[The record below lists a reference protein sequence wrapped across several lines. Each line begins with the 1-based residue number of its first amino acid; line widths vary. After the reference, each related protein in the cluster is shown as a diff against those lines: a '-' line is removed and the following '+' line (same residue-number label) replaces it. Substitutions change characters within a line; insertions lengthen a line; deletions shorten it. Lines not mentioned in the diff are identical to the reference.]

1 MQGAISQRFERVL
14 GPLPGQR
21 EARAFSRVALA
32 GAAVACAV
40 TLYFG
45 LRGEAFMGRP
55 MGNDFVQ
62 FYAAGKV
69 LNQQEPAR
77 IYDVR
82 LMARV
87 EQESLPTLPRTQI
100 LVYGNAP
107 FLAQLF
113 RPFAKLSYPWAYCAW
128 LVFSL
133 MLYGGSLWLLLRNWF
148 PDDYARTAFLL
159 ALSAP
164 IYTMETWIGG
174 QISVLAFLTVVGF
187 VRCFAARSYF
197 LAGFV
202 LGLAAYKP
210 SLLALPAAIMLLAGA
225 WRMLGGLCLSA
236 SVTLLAS
243 LATVGA
249 QGLDLW
255 FRILKVYSF
264 LATQPNSVL
273 RRTKYVDL
281 NSFFTL
287 LLGGGSLA
295 RIVTLTVTAAA
306 FIILARA
313 WWKSRNQPPANRG
326 YLWATTFS
334 WTLLL
339 NVYVPIYDTIILIPA
354 VALAAHFLIRR
365 DPERQPEL
373 QAWLVAL
380 WLLPWLTQAFA
391 DALRLQI
398 FTMLLAGFGYWAL
411 TLARGNS
418 LAAGDKDKDKESLLA
433 LQGRDA

>member
-1 MQGAISQRFERVL
+1 M
-14 GPLPGQR
+14 PGQR
-21 EARAFSRVALA
+21 EARAFSRVALV
-32 GAAVACAV
+32 GAAVACAI

-45 LRGEAFMGRP
+45 LRGETFMGRP

-69 LNQQEPAR
+69 LNGPEPAR

-82 LMARV
+82 LMASV
-87 EQESLPTLPRTQI
+87 EQESLPTMPRTQI

-107 FLAQLF
+107 FIAQLF
-113 RPFAKLSYPWAYCAW
+113 RPFAKLPYASAYCAW

-133 MLYGGSLWLLLRNWF
+133 ILYGGGLWLLFRNWL
-148 PDDYARTAFLL
+148 PDDYGRTAFLL

-174 QISVLAFLTVVGF
+174 QISVLAFLTAAGF
-187 VRCFAARSYF
+187 VRCFAAQRFF
-197 LAGFV
+197 LAGLA
-202 LGLAAYKP
+202 LGVAAYKP
-210 SLLALPAAIMLLAGA
+210 SLLALPVAVMLLTGA
-225 WRMLGGLCLSA
+225 WRMLAGLSVSA
-236 SVTLLAS
+236 TLTLLAS

-249 QGLDLW
+249 HGFGLWLK
-255 FRILKVYSF
+255 ILKVYSF

-281 NSFFTL
+281 NSFL
-287 LLGGGSLA
+287 SVLLGGSSLT
-295 RIVTLTVTAAA
+295 RVVTLALTAAA
-306 FIILARA
+306 FLLLVRA
-313 WWKSRNQPPANRG
+313 WWTSRNQPPATRS
-326 YLWATTFS
+326 YLWAATVS

-339 NVYVPIYDTIILIPA
+339 NVYVPIYDTIVLIPA
-354 VALAAHFLIRR
+354 VALAAHSVIRR
-365 DPERQPEL
+365 DPERQPAL

-398 FTMLLAGFGYWAL
+398 FTILLAGFGYWAL
-411 TLARGNS
+411 TLAHGKS
-418 LAAGDKDKDKESLLA
+418 LATAEKDPESVLA
-433 LQGRDA
+433 WQGSETRVNSVYAD